1 MTEPTNVATRWID
14 ARALLTGMTLRP
26 PAARAAAVVLALLAT
41 AVIMRPAPAG
51 AQTSTVAPTS
61 ADGQPSTGAQA
72 SADARASTDA
82 QAPAG
87 VRMSEVPTRLFAL
100 DFGRRLIG
108 VQFNTIHLF
117 LLHDESGD
125 FRTYYDAERALALN
139 ASLAWRLGRR
149 RLGGY
154 FGLGLGFS
162 RIDKPMTVQLD
173 ARVPHPYILSFPREF
188 ETFITGLTRR
198 EMGIDVQGQYWRALT
213 DRLLLRGFAGPTIF
227 IARQD
232 AVTHIGTGDV
242 MPSFDQA
249 FLTGHRVAVARATKL
264 GYNIGADVTW
274 LLNDR
279 VGLGGGVRYSRASI
293 TSHDIPR
300 TPVPFA
306 LGGPNLAG
314 GLRLRF

>member
-1 MTEPTNVATRWID
+1 MTIRPPVATTV
-14 ARALLTGMTLRP
+14 AVMLGLLAALLL
-26 PAARAAAVVLALLAT
+26 
-41 AVIMRPAPAG
+41 RPAPAD
-51 AQTSTVAPTS
+51 A
-61 ADGQPSTGAQA
+61 QPSTDVP
-72 SADARASTDA
+72 SPADVETAADTRT
-82 QAPAG
+82 
-87 VRMSEVPTRLFAL
+87 SEVPTRLFAI

-108 VQFNTIHLF
+108 VQFETIHLF
-117 LLHDESGD
+117 PLHDESGD
-125 FRTYYDAERALALN
+125 FRTGYDAERALALN
-139 ASLAWRLGRR
+139 ANLAWRHSRR

-198 EMGIDVQGQYWRALT
+198 EMSVDIQGQYWRALT
-213 DRLLLRGFAGPTIF
+213 DRLLLRGFAGPTVF

-232 AVTHIGTGDV
+232 AVTDIGTGDV
-242 MPSFDQA
+242 MPSFDRA
-249 FLTGHRVAVARATKL
+249 FLTSHGIAVAKARKW

-274 LLNDR
+274 FLNDR

>member
-1 MTEPTNVATRWID
+1 
-14 ARALLTGMTLRP
+14 MTLRP
-26 PAARAAAVVLALLAT
+26 PAARAAAVVLALLA
-41 AVIMRPAPAG
+41 AALIVRPAPAG
-51 AQTSTVAPTS
+51 AQASTVVPTS

-72 SADARASTDA
+72 SADAE
-82 QAPAG
+82 APADA
-87 VRMSEVPTRLFAL
+87 RMSEVPTRLFAL

-108 VQFNTIHLF
+108 VQFETIHLF
-117 LLHDESGD
+117 PLHDESGD

-154 FGLGLGFS
+154 LGFGIGYS
-162 RIDKPMTVQLD
+162 RIDKPMTVRLD

-198 EMGIDVQGQYWRALT
+198 EMGVDVQGQYWRALT

-227 IARQD
+227 MARQD
-232 AVTHIGTGDV
+232 AVTHIGTGDIT
-242 MPSFDQA
+242 PSFDRA
-249 FLTGHRVAVARATKL
+249 FLTAHRVEVAKAIKL

-293 TSHDIPR
+293 TSHDIPM

>member
-1 MTEPTNVATRWID
+1 
-14 ARALLTGMTLRP
+14 MTLRP
-26 PAARAAAVVLALLAT
+26 PAARATAVVLALLAT
-41 AVIMRPAPAG
+41 VLIMRPALA
-51 AQTSTVAPTS
+51 
-61 ADGQPSTGAQA
+61 GAQA
-72 SADARASTDA
+72 SADARASADGQPSTGARTSAGERASTDA
-82 QAPAG
+82 QAPANA
-87 VRMSEVPTRLFAL
+87 RMSEVPTRLFAL

-108 VQFNTIHLF
+108 VQFTTIHLF
-117 LLHDESGD
+117 PLHDESGD
-125 FRTYYDAERALALN
+125 FRTHYDAERALALN
-139 ASLAWRLGRR
+139 ANLAWRLGRR

-154 FGLGLGFS
+154 LGFGIGYS

-198 EMGIDVQGQYWRALT
+198 EMSVDVQGQYWRALT
-213 DRLLLRGFAGPTIF
+213 DRLLLRGFAGPTVF
-227 IARQD
+227 FARQD

-242 MPSFDQA
+242 MPFFDRA
-249 FLTGHRVAVARATKL
+249 FLTAHSVAVAKARKW

-274 LLNDR
+274 LFNDR
-279 VGLGGGVRYSRASI
+279 IGLGGGIRYSRASV